1 MLPGILER
9 FSYVKNE
16 SQRIVFSDPL
26 HVKCPASADGAIVVL
41 LKPTAQTVISVKVL
55 AKLVCVRFKIP
66 TSQVAFTRSRQFVSP
81 GRPYVLYFLCVS
93 LCSGL
98 VELTVDGLFR
108 GYIRSN

>member
-26 HVKCPASADGAIVVL
+26 HVKCPAAADAIVVL

-55 AKLVCVRFKIP
+55 AKLVCVRFKKP
-66 TSQVAFTRSRQFVSP
+66 TSQVAFTQSRQFVSS
-81 GRPYVLYFLCVS
+81 GRPYVL
-93 LCSGL
+93 
-98 VELTVDGLFR
+98 
-108 GYIRSN
+108 